1 MTYDEV
7 YSCFYPLVEDST
19 FFSLP
24 DDYAYDLMRGWL
36 HAAVG
41 KPYIRKIFSS
51 ITLDDEV
58 MTLTYSLTN
67 SVDEVSDDDFVK
79 QIFAQF
85 MVIQWMRPKIDS
97 ILNIANIIGGK
108 EEKKLQSNYKSNME
122 RVEYLEKSLRKLIRD
137 YGYENNDY
145 LSGGT
150 E

>member
-1 MTYDEV
+1 
-7 YSCFYPLVEDST
+7 
-19 FFSLP
+19 
-24 DDYAYDLMRGWL
+24 
-36 HAAVG
+36 
-41 KPYIRKIFSS
+41 
-51 ITLDDEV
+51 

-67 SVDEVSDDDFVK
+67 PVDEDSDDDFVK
-79 QIFAQF
+79 HVFAQF
-85 MVIQWMRPKIDS
+85 MVIQWMRPKIDN

-122 RVEYLEKSLRKLIRD
+122 RVEYLEKSLRRLIRD

>member
-1 MTYDEV
+1 MTYDEI

-24 DDYAYDLMRGWL
+24 DDYAYDLMRNWL

-51 ITLDDEV
+51 
-58 MTLTYSLTN
+58 N
-67 SVDEVSDDDFVK
+67 PVDEDSDDDFVK
-79 QIFAQF
+79 HVFAQF
-85 MVIQWMRPKIDS
+85 MVIQWMRPKIDN

-122 RVEYLEKSLRKLIRD
+122 RVEYLEKSLRRLIRD